1 MLGLSNIVRLAVRRQ
16 PPEIW
21 YKDIG
26 GKKDTFMSFVVALEG
41 SVSNDL
47 QWELH
52 LDLFFED
59 RRRVEDKFQT
69 ILKTQHSPASPPIIN
84 STNRE
89 VDFKFRIEKVSKNF
103 MGQKFRVRCYAR
115 PLHPPGFEGV
125 AKSVPNLTSPELNE
139 VYSNPIESRSK
150 RPSAGRSRSP
160 GPRKR
165 ARQSREDNDDMER
178 VITELQNTQEKL
190 AQTQGAL
197 SKMVMVLQ
205 QCVTRL
211 GAVEAAT
218 ERSACHE
225 VKEGNK
231 DTAKPPALKR
241 QQSKSRHVF
250 RTEDGAGC
258 FFNVIDDGT
267 KIEDGKAGIMP
278 IPPLLRQFSQEFAS
292 SKGDYPLL
300 ETGQG
305 VLPPRIAPDD
315 LNNFLDNLPG
325 VPGIDRSL
333 TPSFITQMSQ
343 QSPSNANG
351 NVLTS
356 STVVKTE
363 PMQSESKNG

>member
-1 MLGLSNIVRLAVRRQ
+1 MLGLSNIARLAVKRQ
-16 PPEIW
+16 PPAIW

-41 SVSNDL
+41 DVSSDL
-47 QWELH
+47 QWEAH
-52 LDLFFED
+52 LDLYFED

-84 STNRE
+84 SINRE

-125 AKSVPNLTSPELNE
+125 VKSVPNLTSPELNE

-165 ARQSREDNDDMER
+165 ARQSAKDDNDDMER

-218 ERSACHE
+218 ERSASN
-225 VKEGNK
+225 EGNK
-231 DTAKPPALKR
+231 DPAKPPPLKR
-241 QQSKSRHVF
+241 QASKSRHVF

-267 KIEDGKAGIMP
+267 KPEDTKAGIMP

-315 LNNFLDNLPG
+315 LNNFLNNLPG
-325 VPGIDRSL
+325 VPGVDRSL
-333 TPSFITQMSQ
+333 TPSFVTQMSQ
-343 QSPSNANG
+343 QPPGANG
-351 NVLTS
+351 TS
-356 STVVKTE
+356 TIVKTE
-363 PMQSESKNG
+363 PASSDSKKD